1 MALEHA
7 PYADISLDAFAAN
20 VAHAKKTLAVKS
32 QLMVAVKSDAYGH
45 GVAELAPVA
54 ITAGA
59 DALAVL
65 DIATGVSLRR
75 VMARTPLL
83 CWLLSPHDD
92 FAAGAK
98 ARLDLG
104 ISSLWQL
111 DKLASDAPGMATRVH
126 LKIDTGLHRNG
137 ALAKDWP
144 GLISRAVELEKLGHI
159 RVVGIWS
166 HLADTSLSEDR
177 LALDRFHQA
186 VALATEAGLSP
197 EILHI
202 AASAAA
208 TDLPESRLDLVRV
221 GISVY
226 GLSPFDDRS
235 APEMGFAPVM
245 ALRAPVVFSDADNGS
260 VILGIGYGD
269 GVLPLAPNT
278 GWIAWGNTRLDIAC
292 IEVDQIVL
300 HCPTEQVPGPG
311 EVLTLW
317 GDPALG
323 SPRAEDWAS
332 WGNTIGDEVVT
343 SLASHVQRR
352 FISHSD

>member
-1 MALEHA
+1 MALENA
-7 PYADISLDAFAAN
+7 PFADISLDAFAAN
-20 VAHAKKTLAVKS
+20 VAHAKTTLAVQS

-45 GVAELAPVA
+45 GVAELSQVA
-54 ITAGA
+54 ISAGA

-65 DIATGVSLRR
+65 DIATGVSLRP
-75 VMARTPLL
+75 VIPETPLL

-92 FAAGAK
+92 FAAGAE

-111 DKLASDAPGMATRVH
+111 DTLSSVAPRMATRVH

-144 GLISRAVELEKLGHI
+144 GLITRAAELEKLGHI
-159 RVVGIWS
+159 SVVGIWS
-166 HLADTSLSEDR
+166 HLADTSLAEDR
-177 LALDRFHQA
+177 LALERFHQA
-186 VALATEAGLSP
+186 VVLATKAGLSP
-197 EILHI
+197 KILHI

-226 GLSPFDDRS
+226 GVSPFDDRS
-235 APEMGFAPVM
+235 AEDMGFAPVM
-245 ALRAPVVFSDADNGS
+245 ALRAPVISSDAKTGI
-260 VILGIGYGD
+260 VVLGIGYGD

-278 GWIAWGNTRLDIAC
+278 GWVIWGSTRLDITSVD
-292 IEVDQIVL
+292 VDQIVL
-300 HCPTEQVPGPG
+300 HCPAPQVPEPG

-317 GDPALG
+317 GDPTLG

-343 SLASHVQRR
+343 CLASHVERR
-352 FISHSD
+352 FISRSH